1 LDSIEVIRKIREVD
15 QGRQRHTPLIAM
27 IAADQSEELA
37 SLKDTGMDDVLVKP
51 VSTEQLA
58 ETMAQFVH
66 LT

>member
-1 LDSIEVIRKIREVD
+1 
-15 QGRQRHTPLIAM
+15 M